1 MGADKAR
8 MPPTRMLALALL
20 GATLTG
26 CALPR
31 VALGGRVSIAS
42 ARASEAARSRVHSAL
57 WLALVYS
64 ARDADGERERPDAR
78 TPPERVLE
86 ESRTPCAIE
95 VACAWEREA
104 AYEALWARAA
114 VAREG
119 EESP

>member
-1 MGADKAR
+1 

-20 GATLTG
+20 GASLTG
-26 CALPR
+26 CALPK

-42 ARASEAARSRVHSAL
+42 TRASEAARSRVHSAL

-64 ARDADGERERPDAR
+64 AHGAAEERERAFAS
-78 TPPERVLE
+78 TPRERVLE
-86 ESRTPCAIE
+86 ESPTPCAIE

-114 VAREG
+114 VAGEG